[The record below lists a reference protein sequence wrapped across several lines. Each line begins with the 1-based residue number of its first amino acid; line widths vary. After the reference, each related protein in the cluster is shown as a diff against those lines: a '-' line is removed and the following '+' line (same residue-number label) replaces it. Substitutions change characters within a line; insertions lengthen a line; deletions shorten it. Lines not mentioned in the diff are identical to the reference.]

1 MRCLFVVLLTA
12 VAWAQTAGSPKY
24 TATLLAGSD
33 WVGDNGPATQALL
46 FQAEGL
52 TTDLSGIIKLTKH

>member
-1 MRCLFVVLLTA
+1 MRCLFVVLFTA
-12 VAWAQTAGSPKY
+12 AAWAQTASTLKY
-24 TATLLAGSD
+24 TATVLAGSD

-52 TTDLSGIIKLTKH
+52 ATDLSGIIKLTKH

>member
-1 MRCLFVVLLTA
+1 MPCLLAILLTA
-12 VAWAQTAGSPKY
+12 IASAQTADALRY
-24 TATLLAGSD
+24 TPAVLAGSD

-52 TTDLSGIIKLTKH
+52 ATDLSGIIKLTKH

>member
-1 MRCLFVVLLTA
+1 MRYLSAILMA
-12 VAWAQTAGSPKY
+12 AIASAQTADALRY
-24 TATLLAGSD
+24 TPAVLAGSD

-52 TTDLSGIIKLTKH
+52 ATDLSGIIKLTKH